1 MKRRRG
7 RRVFWWWSWLLVL
20 LTIGAVVG
28 GFLHGKK
35 RWEDAPKDFRSVATL
50 SFHVRNPFVVPG
62 QAALVSTSRLADSN
76 EAEVMREIESE
87 VALTPIVTEFDL
99 AQKWGIGTEDALTE
113 LRTSLELELDRGKDD
128 LYVIVIRH
136 DPAEAA
142 QLANAVAKGVISR
155 IKVIDERKKVEM
167 AKKLE
172 LELQPFVDEEVDARA
187 KIKSALAENNIPIDP
202 QPGMK
207 IDEIYT
213 VLPKVHDAMVE
224 WDLAQRNLVERQSDQ
239 VQYTNYWKKSV
250 RPSLVSENA
259 VPALSFIGPEL
270 QPFQVEWSLYGL
282 TLGLVVGSLLMLVC
296 WNLFP

>member
-1 MKRRRG
+1 MNQQREEQAKRLL
-7 RRVFWWWSWLLVL
+7 SEPLLV
-20 LTIGAVVG
+20 
-28 GFLHGKK
+28 
-35 RWEDAPKDFRSVATL
+35 
-50 SFHVRNPFVVPG
+50 
-62 QAALVSTSRLADSN
+62 
-76 EAEVMREIESE
+76 EA
-87 VALTPIVTEFDL
+87 F
-99 AQKWGIGTEDALTE
+99 TE
-113 LRTSLELELDRGKDD
+113 LEQNLKNTWEFSSVGDIEAREQVWLSLRLLEKIRLHLTSLVETG
-128 LYVIVIRH
+128 
-136 DPAEAA
+136 
-142 QLANAVAKGVISR
+142 
-155 IKVIDERKKVEM
+155 EM

-296 WNLFP
+296 WKLFP